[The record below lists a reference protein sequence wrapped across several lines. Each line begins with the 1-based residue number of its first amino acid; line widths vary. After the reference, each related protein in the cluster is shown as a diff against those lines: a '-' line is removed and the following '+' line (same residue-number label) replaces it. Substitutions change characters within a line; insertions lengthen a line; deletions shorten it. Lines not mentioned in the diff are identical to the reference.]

1 MPRGVPKAGKRKLRA
16 TTGVDKTLHDLT
28 AEITRKA
35 NNLKYHQLNH
45 PDDVEEIRRR
55 EKELSDMIEVRK
67 LYKQHICF
75 QK

>member
-1 MPRGVPKAGKRKLRA
+1 MPRGVPKAGKRKPRA
-16 TTGVDKTLHDLT
+16 TAGVDNTLHDLT

-55 EKELSDMIEVRK
+55 TQALQNAKEAHDLH
-67 LYKQHICF
+67 KQDICF
-75 QK
+75 PK

>member
-1 MPRGVPKAGKRKLRA
+1 MGRGIPKAGKRKPRA
-16 TTGVDKTLHDLT
+16 TVGEDQKLIDIT
-28 AEITRKA
+28 AEIGKKQGS
-35 NNLKYHQLNH
+35 LKYHQLNH

-67 LYKQHICF
+67 LYKQDICF